1 MPNSTLAPT
10 LTANQSE
17 YFLRDEGKQALDGAA
32 FHYSIYRSLTRV
44 LGMDG
49 ACFSVGRESCS

>member
-1 MPNSTLAPT
+1 MS
-10 LTANQSE
+10 Q

-32 FHYSIYRSLTRV
+32 FHYSIYRSLSRT

-49 ACFSVGRESCS
+49 ASIEARRGGSIRRC